1 MAKIV
6 LRDGTDGARRKFVQT
21 FKQEFT
27 HAFMHVSTSSPT
39 LGATLTPTQ
48 VGDVS
53 SDTVSRVRELNFS
66 SSATIFQTQ
75 NDLQQL
81 DDNKITAFFILASRP
96 VDKVVYVK
104 PSSSNWI
111 VNGYA
116 TVTTVNPM
124 QNTVNFVSELKIEFL
139 DQV

>member
-27 HAFMHVSTSSPT
+27 HAFMHVTSSNPT
-39 LGATLTPTQ
+39 LGATLTPAQ
-48 VGDVS
+48 LGDVS
-53 SDTVSRVRELNFS
+53 SDTVARVRQLNFTG
-66 SSATIFQTQ
+66 SATIFQTI

-81 DDNKITAFFILASRP
+81 DDSKITAFFVLASRP
-96 VDKVVYVK
+96 VDKLVYVK
-104 PSSSNWI
+104 ASGANWV

-116 TVTTVNPM
+116 TVSTVNPM